1 MRWRELCAA
10 ACGLAVSF
18 GASAWTTGPAATGC
32 QSIAGVPLRDFVP
45 YGEIQ
50 AIFSS
55 RCANCHVDS
64 AGNPQA
70 DLDLDPEVS
79 WFYLVGESSSLYPGV
94 TRVVAGDPANSF
106 LFQKVNC
113 DMPDHGLRMPRERTP
128 IPVADQAKIHDWI
141 LAGAP
146 GLEDDTLFRARFESR

>member
-18 GASAWTTGPAATGC
+18 GACAWTAGPAATGC
-32 QSIAGVPLRDFVP
+32 NSIASVPLRDFVP

-50 AIFSS
+50 EIFSS

-70 DLDLDPEVS
+70 DLDLDPGVS
-79 WFYLVGESSSLYPGV
+79 WFYLVDQESSLYPGV
-94 TRVVAGDPANSF
+94 VRVVAGDPAASF

-113 DMPDHGLRMPRERTP
+113 ATPDHGLRMPRMRTA
-128 IPVADQAKIHDWI
+128 IPVVEQATIHDWI

-146 GLEDDTLFRARFESR
+146 GPDDDTIFRGRFESR